1 MNDIID
7 MTTNRIEA
15 VPYFV
20 VRYSYNLYIIFR
32 EFCVAQ
38 RVFLRMFLFAVLRT
52 VKLNNQFGFRTIK
65 INDIPINYFLT
76 NKSNRVIFQKII
88 PKMLFFL
95 GHVFPEFLRERNYEL
110 VVSPV
115 QANPST
121 ASGPPPF
128 AQGRQESSSS
138 KNVLYEK
145 SLAIIKSFF
154 ERETEPMRAPSGEQD
169 RLLCA
174 KGAVSLAD

>member
-20 VRYSYNLYIIFR
+20 VRYSYNPYIIFR

-38 RVFLRMFLFAVLRT
+38 RVFLRMLLFAVLRT
-52 VKLNNQFGFRTIK
+52 VKLNNQFGFCAIT

-88 PKMLFFL
+88 PKMFFFF
-95 GHVFPEFLRERNYEL
+95 GHVFAQFFCERNDEL

-128 AQGRQESSSS
+128 AQGRLESSSS
-138 KNVLYEK
+138 KK
-145 SLAIIKSFF
+145 SCTKSRLPSENRSLRGKPSRCVRRQGSKAGSFVQ
-154 ERETEPMRAPSGEQD
+154 RELSA
-169 RLLCA
+169 
-174 KGAVSLAD
+174 